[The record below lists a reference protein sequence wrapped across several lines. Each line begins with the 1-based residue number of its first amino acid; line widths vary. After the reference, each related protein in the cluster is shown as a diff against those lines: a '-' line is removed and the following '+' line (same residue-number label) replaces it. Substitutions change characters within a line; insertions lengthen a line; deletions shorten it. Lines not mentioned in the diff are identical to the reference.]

1 VTSTLQGRRPS
12 SWYFQ
17 GKSCLRNTEWPFKK
31 YKLYFAKSAW
41 WLCRFHFTS
50 KSSRTWV
57 NYVKGFS
64 KISKKFSQKI
74 SQSFKVG
81 KILCSFLDIKSW
93 WLCGWSPGLVVMGW
107 DSCPDGC
114 GFKSL
119 DEHFWH
125 KFVMFVWMTKI
136 NEKGAGDGPFL
147 KVTVFHSTLGN
158 NFMRFSDWH
167 FIPKCTETF
176 FPNQMAITCL
186 GNIRYLHRDCV
197 SSPMMRVYLVSDLVY
212 LWIKEYKSSP
222 LIWNHLF
229 TEITNKG
236 NMFMYQIIMESY
248 HWGGGVINTTA

>member
-1 VTSTLQGRRPS
+1 MVVGSNPWMNIFDINLL
-12 SWYFQ
+12 
-17 GKSCLRNTEWPFKK
+17 CLFE
-31 YKLYFAKSAW
+31 
-41 WLCRFHFTS
+41 
-50 KSSRTWV
+50 
-57 NYVKGFS
+57 
-64 KISKKFSQKI
+64 
-74 SQSFKVG
+74 
-81 KILCSFLDIKSW
+81 
-93 WLCGWSPGLVVMGW
+93 
-107 DSCPDGC
+107 
-114 GFKSL
+114 
-119 DEHFWH
+119 
-125 KFVMFVWMTKI
+125 MTKI

-212 LWIKEYKSSP
+212 LWIKEDKSSP

-248 HWGGGVINTTA
+248 HWGGRHKHNSLTLGPIHTFISFY